1 MATQLER
8 TQSWLA
14 LHSVSAEH
22 DRAATA
28 GAGAGGGG
36 AGAIATAGAPGP
48 GTPSRGGDS
57 RPEGLRRTGAGITPG
72 PGVFPGWQ
80 VTGKEIHR
88 GEDAMTLSERFSHNM
103 KQERRRKRLSQ
114 TQLGKRAGVS
124 TSYVSMLERNQ
135 RTPPLDTLEKI
146 ARALQ
151 IRPVQLLH

>member
-1 MATQLER
+1 
-8 TQSWLA
+8 
-14 LHSVSAEH
+14 
-22 DRAATA
+22 
-28 GAGAGGGG
+28 
-36 AGAIATAGAPGP
+36 
-48 GTPSRGGDS
+48 
-57 RPEGLRRTGAGITPG
+57 
-72 PGVFPGWQ
+72 
-80 VTGKEIHR
+80 
-88 GEDAMTLSERFSHNM
+88 MTLSERFSHNM